1 MDHYL
6 DIHLRPDPEFPSPQL
21 MGALF
26 AKLHR
31 ALVALLEESIGISFP
46 ALDEQRPWLGE
57 HLRLHGTCA
66 ALDRLMAQ
74 PWLRGMRDHLR
85 LGELLAVPTDAR
97 HRQVRRV
104 QVKSSPERLRR
115 RQIRR
120 HGFSEEEARQR
131 IPDSAARTLDLPYL
145 HLRSQSSGQSFRLF
159 IRHAP
164 VQDAPV
170 AGRFNRYG
178 LSDSAT
184 VPWF

>member
-1 MDHYL
+1 MDYYL
-6 DIHLRPDPEFPSPQL
+6 DIHLRPDPEVPSPHL
-21 MGALF
+21 MSALF
-26 AKLHR
+26 GKLHR
-31 ALVALLEESIGISFP
+31 ALVALPEESVGISFP
-46 ALDEQRPWLGE
+46 ARDEQRPWLGE

-74 PWLRGMRDHLR
+74 PWLTGIRDHLR
-85 LGELLAVPTDAR
+85 LGELLPVPVDAK

-115 RQIRR
+115 RQMRR

-131 IPDSAARTLDLPYL
+131 IPDRTARQLDLPYL
-145 HLRSQSSGQSFRLF
+145 HLRSQSTGQSFRLF
-159 IRHAP
+159 IRHGP
-164 VQDAPV
+164 LQDTPI
-170 AGRFNRYG
+170 AGHFTRYG